1 MEAIVASILQEY
13 ERSAQH
19 PDGPAPVAGC
29 DALSFRPE
37 PPAGALVNLLAREAM
52 AGVMLEIGSGCGYYT
67 LCLADAARDTGGRV
81 IAIEDD
87 PERASVAMDMLRRA
101 RLANRVEF
109 RVGNVLDLLEQLEV
123 RVDFALIG
131 GARELYVPC
140 FELLSRRLT
149 SGAMVVADHMIFP
162 DRDLAESERYRRR
175 VRRGGD
181 FESLLLPV
189 GAGLEVAR
197 YYGE

>member
-1 MEAIVASILQEY
+1 LEPIVASILQEY
-13 ERSAQH
+13 EHSVPN
-19 PDGPAPVAGC
+19 PDGRAPLAGC
-29 DALSFRPE
+29 DSLRFRPE

-52 AGVMLEIGSGCGYYT
+52 AGIMLELGSGCGYYT

-81 IAIEDD
+81 IAIEED
-87 PERASVAMDMLRRA
+87 PEKASIAMGMLQRAQLMDH
-101 RLANRVEF
+101 VEF
-109 RVGNVLDLLEQLEV
+109 RVGDVLGLLEQLEE

-140 FELLSRRLT
+140 FELLSSRLT

-175 VRRGGD
+175 VRSGGD